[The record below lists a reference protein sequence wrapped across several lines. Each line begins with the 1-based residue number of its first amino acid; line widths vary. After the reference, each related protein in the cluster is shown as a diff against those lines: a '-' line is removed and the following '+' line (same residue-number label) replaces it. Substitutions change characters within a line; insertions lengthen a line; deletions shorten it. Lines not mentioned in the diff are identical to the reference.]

1 MMIGWQ
7 SQILKVR
14 MPDYLKDWDSDKSR
28 LLTSSIR
35 SNPDFIGIYDNA
47 ISSYDCKEIIKWVE
61 TEPLGRGAVMNE
73 DGSGAIDTRVKSDW
87 EVDPYKTLLNNQ
99 IFVDKIIVDA
109 LNKYTPFYRELYPSV
124 DNLDSWNICNIYN
137 IQKYDPGDGYHALH
151 CESSGEATAH
161 RMLAWMIYLNTITD
175 EGGTYF
181 SCYDKTLEAKEGRL
195 VIWPAHFTHQHKG
208 VVSKTQTKYIATGW
222 YSYTSHPSTVQ

>member
-1 MMIGWQ
+1 MDNHSRPMMIG
-7 SQILKVR
+7 VC

-47 ISSYDCKEIIKWVE
+47 LSSYNCKEIIKWFE
-61 TEPLGRGAVMNE
+61 TEPLGRGTVMAE
-73 DGSGAIDTRVKSDW
+73 DGTGIIDTRCKSDW
-87 EVDPYKTLLNNQ
+87 EVDPYKTLFSNRS
-99 IFVDKIIVDA
+99 FVDIIIADA
-109 LNKYTPFYRELYPSV
+109 LNEYTSLYRELYPSV

-151 CESSGEATAH
+151 CECSGEATAH
-161 RMLAWMIYLNTITD
+161 RMLAWMIYLNTVTD

-195 VIWPAHFTHQHKG
+195 VIWPAYFTHQHKG

-222 YSYTSHPSTVQ
+222 YSYTGHPTTVQ